1 MEWPSIL
8 FRHSSVI
15 FRCQKYVKKGYMEM
29 RKWIYLVPLKSVLG
43 RSILHYYLKGVKQ
56 IKSNN
61 KVNKQIIVNF
71 SQYNTR
77 KRVFKIK
84 NKKNW
89 KERAT
94 LLQRDNN
101 TYSQLFGP
109 AMEECYSTITMPPSK
124 FHELLIIVVNAMSEK
139 WKNETWFLYMFLL
152 YF

>member
-1 MEWPSIL
+1 
-8 FRHSSVI
+8 
-15 FRCQKYVKKGYMEM
+15 MEM
-29 RKWIYLVPLKSVLG
+29 RKLIYLVPLKSVLG

-77 KRVFKIK
+77 KRVFKIE

-152 YF
+152 CF

>member
-1 MEWPSIL
+1 
-8 FRHSSVI
+8 
-15 FRCQKYVKKGYMEM
+15 MEM
-29 RKWIYLVPLKSVLG
+29 RKLIYLVPLKSVLG

-109 AMEECYSTITMPPSK
+109 AMEECYSMITMPPSK
-124 FHELLIIVVNAMSEK
+124 FHELLVIVVNAMSEK

-152 YF
+152 CF